1 MMEEEPVPGMERV
14 LLARRQEGFVGSTR
28 HRRVLRAKPSM
39 YDPLGNEEGGVWNS

>member
-28 HRRVLRAKPSM
+28 HTSSRSSCEAFDV
-39 YDPLGNEEGGVWNS
+39 